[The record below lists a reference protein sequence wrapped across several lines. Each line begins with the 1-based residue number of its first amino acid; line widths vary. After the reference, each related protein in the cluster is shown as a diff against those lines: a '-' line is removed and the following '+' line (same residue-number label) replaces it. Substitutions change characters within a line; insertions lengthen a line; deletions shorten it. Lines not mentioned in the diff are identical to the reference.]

1 MFPLH
6 MFGSREENG
15 KGKKKKQQQIVHFL
29 SVWFGK
35 KKGKFSKKVFFYFYT
50 LIKWRRE

>member
-15 KGKKKKQQQIVHFL
+15 KGKKKKNNNKLFIFYL
-29 SVWFGK
+29 FGLGK
-35 KKGKFSKKVFFYFYT
+35 KKREIFKKSIFLLLYPH
-50 LIKWRRE
+50 

>member
-1 MFPLH
+1 

-15 KGKKKKQQQIVHFL
+15 KGKKKQQQQIVHFL

-35 KKGKFSKKVFFYFYT
+35 KKREIFKKSIFLLLYPH
-50 LIKWRRE
+50 